1 MTFRVRKV
9 TGTFEETS
17 LRIQPFSLLR
27 TGKDVKRAPLFLQ
40 GGARAHFPYSGW

>member
-1 MTFRVRKV
+1 MYQKV

-17 LRIQPFSLLR
+17 LRIQPVSLLL

-40 GGARAHFPYSGW
+40 GGTRAHFLYSGW